1 MFLLDE
7 INPLISLGPAAAII
21 GLLVAVLLIVII
33 LIVRKLFR

>member
-1 MFLLDE
+1 MFLLDV
-7 INPLISLGPAAAII
+7 INPLIILGPAAAII